1 VHEKPMYEM
10 QMKSLNGEIYKINNV
25 KHSFISNAEF
35 MSEEE
40 KEAAFI
46 EFFRRMKKENTV

>member
-1 VHEKPMYEM
+1 MYEM